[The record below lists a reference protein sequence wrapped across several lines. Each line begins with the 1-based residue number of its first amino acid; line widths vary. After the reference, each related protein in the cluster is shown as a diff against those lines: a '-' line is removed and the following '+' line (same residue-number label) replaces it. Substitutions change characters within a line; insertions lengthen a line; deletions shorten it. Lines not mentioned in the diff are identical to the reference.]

1 MNEPTIVTPRVLI
14 VSPIVFDNFHYES
27 FINKTKELK
36 VREEVPIRN
45 PLQKAISTWKIDNDG
60 LPMVDYSNQDIG
72 TINNCNSLMARKGN
86 TRELTLNLL
95 NIL

>member
-1 MNEPTIVTPRVLI
+1 MSFFFSICCLAKNEVTNANAPPIKLANHNIVVPLNEPTIVTPSVLI

-45 PLQKAISTWKIDNDG
+45 PL
-60 LPMVDYSNQDIG
+60 
-72 TINNCNSLMARKGN
+72 
-86 TRELTLNLL
+86 
-95 NIL
+95 